1 MCPPGFV
8 KDAVRILSYNVHG
21 CRGGDGRLS
30 PERILRVLEAMQPD
44 VAALQE
50 LDAEQERSR
59 GLDQTRF
66 LAERL
71 DMSYFYVSAR
81 RAGSGHFGNALLSRQ
96 PCESIRVAQIPRLH
110 RASEPR
116 AAQWVLINGPFG
128 PLHVL
133 NTHFGLSKKEQLLQ
147 AQRLLG
153 DEWLSSPEMGPHVV
167 LCGDLNAM
175 PGSPAYRA
183 LARRL
188 GDAQTLDGQRPRR
201 TFPALLP
208 LVRIDHVF
216 VSSALAVERV
226 RVPGGLAR
234 IASDHRPLV
243 VDIVSRTEN
252 RAT

>member
-1 MCPPGFV
+1 M

-21 CRGGDGRLS
+21 CRGSDGRLD
-30 PERILRVLEAMQPD
+30 PDRVLGVLEAMQPD

-59 GLDQTRF
+59 GLDQTRY
-66 LAERL
+66 LAEKL

-81 RAGSGHFGNALLSRQ
+81 RAGAGHFGNALLSRP

-110 RASEPR
+110 GASEPR
-116 AAQWVLINGPFG
+116 AAQWVLVHAPFG
-128 PLHVL
+128 PLHVV
-133 NTHFGLSKKEQLLQ
+133 NTHFGLRRREQLIQ
-147 AQRLLG
+147 AQSLLG
-153 DEWLSSPEMGPHVV
+153 EDWLASGEMGPYFV

-183 LARRL
+183 LARYL
-188 GDAQTLDGQRPRR
+188 TDAQLARGKRPLR

-216 VSSALAVERV
+216 LSPALGVERV
-226 RVPGGLAR
+226 HVPGGLAR
-234 IASDHRPLV
+234 LASDHRPLV
-243 VDIVSRTEN
+243 VDVIPRMEHC
-252 RAT
+252 RAFDPRAE